1 MTDAGFHFASPAWL
15 LALLLPLAI
24 WLWQHNSK
32 TLRDTARFKAY
43 ADRQL
48 LPHLLGIRTA
58 SARQLRR
65 RLIAWTAIWSL
76 IVLAAASPRWDYV
89 DIQLFRPGSDLVVL
103 LDLSSSMDATDVAP
117 SRLSRARQEIENLL
131 EDSRGTR
138 IGLVAFATV
147 AHIVS
152 PLTEDSSNLRRQLPA
167 LSTDLVRLK
176 GSRVNEALTRAQQ
189 MLTGQ
194 PRDSTQHV
202 LLISD
207 GDFDE
212 KGIIQNTNN
221 LAAVG
226 IRVHV
231 FGVGTSDGTTIP
243 GPKGQPL
250 SHPRH
255 GIVKTRLEE
264 DVLRALAAAGDGTY
278 HKVSYDDD
286 DTKAILKALA
296 ERGPA
301 EALADQRTR
310 VWQDRFYW
318 LVGLVMILL
327 LGQFRRVRIRS
338 EGSS

>member
-1 MTDAGFHFASPAWL
+1 MAESGFHFAQPAWL
-15 LALLLPLAI
+15 LALLLPFGV
-24 WLWQHNSK
+24 WLWQRNSR
-32 TLRDTARFKAY
+32 TVRNTGRFKAY

-48 LPHLLGIRTA
+48 LPYLLGIRTA
-58 SARQLRR
+58 STRQLRN
-65 RLIAWTAIWSL
+65 RLAVWTVIWSL
-76 IVLAAASPRWDYV
+76 VVLAAANPRWDYI

-103 LDLSSSMDATDVAP
+103 LDLSGSMDATDVAP
-117 SRLSRARQEIENLL
+117 SRLGRARQEIEDLL
-131 EDSRGTR
+131 EDNRGAR

-147 AHIVS
+147 AHVVS

-176 GSRVNEALTRAQQ
+176 GSRITEALARAQQ

-202 LLISD
+202 LLVSD

-212 KGIIQNTNN
+212 KGYVQSASN
-221 LAAVG
+221 LAAAG
-226 IRVHV
+226 IKVHV
-231 FGVGTSDGTTIP
+231 FGVGTAEGTTIP
-243 GPKGQPL
+243 GAKGQPL
-250 SHPRH
+250 RHPRH
-255 GIVKTRLEE
+255 GVVQTRLDEE
-264 DVLRALAAAGDGTY
+264 GLKALAAAGDGIYRTASY
-278 HKVSYDDD
+278 GGEDTNALLKV
-286 DTKAILKALA
+286 LA

-327 LGQFRRVRIRS
+327 LGQFRRSRVRP
-338 EGSS
+338 ESSS